1 MRKLLGLAIATLSLA
16 ALLPAQGRWNLD
28 VECGKLKPVSLQ
40 TGPTTWETWWYVV
53 VTVKNGTGA
62 ERHMN
67 FTARAETDTR
77 KTAPAVFRP
86 RVLQE
91 IEAKEGKSLANLIS
105 LRGALADGEKMD
117 AVVILAGLDPL
128 ATNITVHI
136 QGLASYLYKDGLALI
151 QEVREF
157 QVPMFRQGDEFEVHR
172 NPVKKLMPRWV
183 VLERKKVR

>member
-91 IEAKEGKSLANLIS
+91 IEAKEWLAPIDPRAIICIGANYKAHAEESGKDVPEYPIVFMKNPNAAIGHEQPIKIPKVCDDEVDYEAELVEIG
-105 LRGALADGEKMD
+105 R
-117 AVVILAGLDPL
+117 
-128 ATNITVHI
+128 
-136 QGLASYLYKDGLALI
+136 ASC
-151 QEVREF
+151 RER
-157 QVPMFRQGDEFEVHR
+157 V
-172 NPVKKLMPRWV
+172 
-183 VLERKKVR
+183 